1 MRGPTSSQ
9 IADPASG
16 PHPQTG
22 PRRDA
27 GHPDAGRRRMLLNAG
42 ALCLSGLGLAGCAG
56 GRQAA
61 PKTAPRPEPA
71 PLPPHAKPAAAP
83 VPALRPGAKV
93 AIVAP
98 ASAAPNASDLAA
110 QWLLDRGF
118 DPVVM
123 PASRTRLDTPY
134 DYLAGADAQR
144 LDDLHAAFAA
154 PDIGAVWCLQGGFG
168 SWRLLDRLD
177 FGLLRQHPKPFIG
190 YSDITALHLAMQ
202 RHAGFVT
209 FHGPMLAQDMVAGKR
224 EPTESHLLA
233 MIGGQIGQGAWIQ
246 PPPDTRAVELVG
258 GTASGRLVGGNLA
271 LIAALIGSR
280 HDIDTRDAIL
290 FFEDVN
296 EALPRV
302 DRLLGQLA
310 AAGKFDGVKGV
321 VVGNFTRIVGTNLDD
336 AQAQSLLY
344 PLVLEQFG
352 ARGIPVL
359 AGWPSGHGDP
369 NLTLPLGA
377 RVTLDTGRAALR
389 LDQDVTRGSN
399 A

>member
-1 MRGPTSSQ
+1 MSTS
-9 IADPASG
+9 AA
-16 PHPQTG
+16 
-22 PRRDA
+22 
-27 GHPDAGRRRMLLNAG
+27 RRRLLLNAG

-56 GRQAA
+56 RKPEARRRA
-61 PKTAPRPEPA
+61 PPPKTAPA
-71 PLPPHAKPAAAP
+71 PSHAQTGASP

-98 ASAAPNASDLAA
+98 ASAARNASDLAA
-110 QWLLDRGF
+110 QWLEDRGF
-118 DPVVM
+118 VAQIM
-123 PASRTRLDTPY
+123 PASRVRLDSPY
-134 DYLAGADAQR
+134 EYLAGTDQQR

-168 SWRLLDRLD
+168 SWRLLDQLD

-209 FHGPMLAQDMVAGKR
+209 FHGPMLAQDLLAGKR

-233 MIGGQIGQGAWIQ
+233 MVGGQVGQGAWIE
-246 PPPDTRAVELVG
+246 PPPLSRPVELVA

-271 LIAALIGSR
+271 LIAALTGTPNE
-280 HDIDTRDAIL
+280 IDTEGAIL

-302 DRLLGQLA
+302 DRLLSQLA
-310 AAGKFDGVKGV
+310 AAGKFEGIRGVL
-321 VVGNFTRIVGTNLDD
+321 VGNFTRILGTHMDD

-352 ARGIPVL
+352 ALGIPVL

-377 RVTLDTGRAALR
+377 NITLDTARAALR
-389 LDQDVTRGSN
+389 LDQPITVAG
-399 A
+399 